1 MRTHT
6 GEKPYQCQTCDKTF
20 SHKISLKHHERS
32 HSDVGKSVN
41 NDKNLSD
48 ELATVK
54 DEIND
59 LDIAGVNDMSDGDIL
74 QSMEDINDILL
85 SFL

>member
-6 GEKPYQCQTCDKTF
+6 GEKPYRCQTCDKTL

-32 HSDVGKSVN
+32 HSVVGKSVN
-41 NDKNLSD
+41 NGKNLSD
-48 ELATVK
+48 EELIVK

-59 LDIAGVNDMSDGDIL
+59 LDIAGVNDISDGDIL